1 MVTGTIFP
9 IVLHTRSPG
18 KSRTSLLTASGTY
31 RVSGSGTI
39 RRSSSFN
46 SISFTLVA
54 IGDPARLVVEE
65 LLISRDLLCP
75 PHHEV
80 EDLLR
85 GQRPVPRLMPDV
97 LDVYQPFIV
106 GHMGPVA
113 IPHLRRQR

>member
-9 IVLHTRSPG
+9 ITFHTRSPG

-31 RVSGSGTI
+31 RVSSSGTI
-39 RRSSSFN
+39 RRSSYFN
-46 SISFTLVA
+46 SISLTL
-54 IGDPARLVVEE
+54 EE

-106 GHMGPVA
+106 GHMGPLA